1 MSHEATCWAVKQ
13 RGLKPAAK
21 VILWHLADRHNPDFG
36 CFPSQ
41 ARLADDA
48 EVSRASLNTH
58 LAELETRGL
67 IRRVQT
73 FDASTKRQKNTRYI
87 LGFEADFAQD
97 DAVPCPDIGHGTDVE
112 HTEKPCPNSGHGAVS
127 NISTDPCPENAKSR
141 VQNLDTNLVREP
153 LSKPLSARE
162 ARRGVDDLFS
172 DFWAGYPHRVEETAA
187 RRAWGKV
194 ASAENAEAI
203 IAAAEAYADDDRV
216 KRGFPKS
223 PANWLLDRCW
233 QDAPAAQPSTASAAP
248 RQPIDLNALSDLWAP
263 KVVERAEKGTAG
275 PYVPSS
281 AISAA
286 LARHM
291 VSTGAVTPDQLR
303 KAGIAA

>member
-58 LAELETRGL
+58 LAELEARGL

-73 FDASTKRQKNTRYI
+73 FDAATKRQKNTRYI

-97 DAVPCPDIGHGTDVE
+97 GASPCPELGHGTDAE
-112 HTEKPCPNSGHGAVS
+112 QSEKPCPELGHGAVS
-127 NISTDPCPENAKSR
+127 NISTDPCPENAESR
-141 VQNLDTNLVREP
+141 VQNLDTNLVKEP
-153 LSKPLSARE
+153 LSKPLNARG
-162 ARRGVDDLFS
+162 ARRGVDDQFS
-172 DFWAGYPHRVEETAA
+172 DFWMAYPNRVEETAA

-194 ASAENAEAI
+194 AGAENAEAI
-203 IAAAEAYADDDRV
+203 IAAAEAYADDGRV
-216 KRGFPKS
+216 KRGFPKL

-233 QDAPAAQPSTASAAP
+233 ENAPAPKGGKAVAP
-248 RQPIDLNALSDLWAP
+248 APVDLDALSAMWAP
-263 KVVERAEKGTAG
+263 KIVAG
-275 PYVPSS
+275 AFVPSS

-286 LARHM
+286 LARRM